1 MNEHERSHIAQR
13 TLGPPMAPTTAAT
26 TGFTGF
32 PDESIQ
38 FLLDL
43 QAEQSRTWF
52 KEHQDDY
59 VRFLRRPLEL
69 FVAELQERLTDV
81 YPRIAEVEPH
91 IFRIQRDTR
100 FAKDK
105 SPYKT
110 NVAANIPIAPPPE
123 DGEGDRHTTPGI
135 YLSFG
140 LDGEFVALG
149 EWHMEPEVLARY
161 RALLA
166 KPRVGTALLSTVQ
179 RMQQRGW
186 QLGSM
191 EALKRVPA
199 PYPQDHVCAELL
211 KRKGLAMSIQ
221 PEAGLSASGAFA
233 DWAVERLS
241 DAAPMMRWLER
252 HLHS

>member
-1 MNEHERSHIAQR
+1 VDRFA
-13 TLGPPMAPTTAAT
+13 
-26 TGFTGF
+26 GF
-32 PDESIQ
+32 PDDSIQ

-43 QAEQSRTWF
+43 QAEQSRAWF

-59 VRFLRRPLEL
+59 VRLLRRPLEL
-69 FVAELQERLTDV
+69 FIAELQERLRDV
-81 YPRIAEVEPH
+81 YPRIGLVEPH

-123 DGEGDRHTTPGI
+123 DAEGDRHSTPGI

-149 EWHMEPEVLARY
+149 QWYMEPEVLARY

-166 KPRVGTALLSTVQ
+166 KPRVGAALLSTVERLQ
-179 RMQQRGW
+179 ADGW

-221 PEAGLSASGAFA
+221 PDEGLSASRAFI

-252 HLHS
+252 HLHA

>member
-1 MNEHERSHIAQR
+1 MEKF
-13 TLGPPMAPTTAAT
+13 G
-26 TGFTGF
+26 GF

-52 KEHQDDY
+52 KAHQDDY
-59 VRFLRRPLEL
+59 VRLLRRPLEL
-69 FVAELQERLTDV
+69 FVAELQERLSDV
-81 YPRIAEVEPH
+81 YPRIGLVEPH

-110 NVAANIPIAPPPE
+110 NVAANIPIAPPA
-123 DGEGDRHTTPGI
+123 DEGDHHTTPGI

-140 LDGEFVALG
+140 LDGDFVALG
-149 EWHMEPEVLARY
+149 AWHMESEVLQRY
-161 RALLA
+161 RSLLA
-166 KPRVGTALLSTVQ
+166 KPRVGTSLLATVQ
-179 RMQQRGW
+179 RLQEQGW

-211 KRKGLAMSIQ
+211 KRKGLAMSVQ
-221 PEAGLSASGAFA
+221 PAEGLSASRAFV
-233 DWAVERLS
+233 DWAVDRLRE
-241 DAAPMMRWLER
+241 AAPMMRWLER
-252 HLHS
+252 HLG